1 MQKMKNIIF
10 YIGMSTLFTHELDA
24 LINHEW
30 RLLPLIGWLPD
41 EYGEITF
48 IFIHIPLFA
57 VLIALVASTNDTIRI
72 RSRFGISIF
81 LVIHGILHVVFMGN
95 ASYDFSSTLSSILIF
110 GGAIFGAVFLLL
122 DFMGKRTSSI

>member
-1 MQKMKNIIF
+1 MQKIKNIIF

-30 RLLPLIGWLPD
+30 RLLPLIGWLSD
-41 EYGEITF
+41 EYGEMIF

-57 VLIALVASTNDTIRI
+57 ILIALVASSNDKIRT
-72 RSRFGISIF
+72 RSRVGISVF
-81 LVIHGILHVVFMGN
+81 LVIHGLLHVLFMGN
-95 ASYDFSSTLSSILIF
+95 VSYEFASTLSNVLIF

-122 DFMGKRTSSI
+122 DFIDKRSNNI

>member
-1 MQKMKNIIF
+1 MQRMKNIIF
-10 YIGMSTLFTHELDA
+10 YIGMSTLFSHELDA

-30 RLLPLIGWLPD
+30 RLLPLIGWLSD

-57 VLIALVASTNDTIRI
+57 ILIALVASTNDKIRI
-72 RSRFGISIF
+72 RSRFGTSVF
-81 LVIHGILHVVFMGN
+81 LVIHGLLHVLFMGH
-95 ASYDFSSTLSSILIF
+95 ASYEFSSTLSNVLIF

-122 DFMGKRTSSI
+122 NFMDKRTNSI

>member
-1 MQKMKNIIF
+1 MHKMKSIIF
-10 YIGMSTLFTHELDA
+10 YIGLSTLFTHELDA

-57 VLIALVASTNDTIRI
+57 ILIALVASTNDKIRI

-81 LVIHGILHVVFMGN
+81 LIIHGLLHILFMRN
-95 ASYDFSSTLSSILIF
+95 ASYEFSSTQSNILIF
-110 GGAIFGAVFLLL
+110 GGAILGAVFLLL
-122 DFMGKRTSSI
+122 DFIGKRTNSI

>member
-30 RLLPLIGWLPD
+30 RLLPLIGWLSD
-41 EYGEITF
+41 EYGEIAF

-57 VLIALVASTNDTIRI
+57 ILIALVASTNNKT
-72 RSRFGISIF
+72 RSLSRLGISIF
-81 LVIHGILHVVFMGN
+81 LVIHGLLHVAFMGN
-95 ASYDFSSTLSSILIF
+95 TSYEFTSTLSNILIF
-110 GGAIFGAVFLLL
+110 GGALFGAVFLLL
-122 DFMGKRTSSI
+122 DFMEKRTNII

>member
-1 MQKMKNIIF
+1 MQRMKNIIF
-10 YIGMSTLFTHELDA
+10 YIGMSTLFSHELDA

-30 RLLPLIGWLPD
+30 RLLPLIGWLSD

-57 VLIALVASTNDTIRI
+57 ILIALVASTNDKIRI
-72 RSRFGISIF
+72 RSRFGTSVF
-81 LVIHGILHVVFMGN
+81 LVIHGLLHVLFMGH
-95 ASYDFSSTLSSILIF
+95 ASYEFSSTLSNVLIF

-122 DFMGKRTSSI
+122 NFIDKRTNSI

>member
-1 MQKMKNIIF
+1 MQKMKNSIF
-10 YIGMSTLFTHELDA
+10 YIGMSILFTHELDA

-41 EYGEITF
+41 EYGELAF

-57 VLIALVASTNDTIRI
+57 ILIALVASSNDKIRSL
-72 RSRFGISIF
+72 SRFGISIF
-81 LVIHGILHVVFMGN
+81 LVIHGLLHVVFMGN
-95 ASYDFSSTLSSILIF
+95 ASYEFTSALSNVLIF

-122 DFMGKRTSSI
+122 DFMDKRTNNI

>member
-1 MQKMKNIIF
+1 MQKIKNIIF

-30 RLLPLIGWLPD
+30 RLLPFIGLLSD
-41 EYGEITF
+41 EYGEMAF

-57 VLIALVASTNDTIRI
+57 ILIALVASSNDKVRT
-72 RSRFGISIF
+72 RSRVGISVF
-81 LVIHGILHVVFMGN
+81 LVIHGLLHVLFMGN
-95 ASYDFSSTLSSILIF
+95 VSYEFASTLSNVLIF

-122 DFMGKRTSSI
+122 DFIDKRSNNI